1 MSLASCSSTPGDR
14 RSRKR
19 LRPCDCVASLRRL
32 FPPCISFTTLAILNA
47 CAESNLQRTYLSY
60 LAYATYQSPNH
71 RACDL
76 LVNINRDHR
85 PAVLRQENDSPSRNR
100 TWSVPREESS
110 LKHRPE
116 LPPQALEAG
125 HERHESAVR
134 IHVALS
140 MNACQPP

>member
-1 MSLASCSSTPGDR
+1 MSLASCSSKLSDR

-32 FPPCISFTTLAILNA
+32 FLPCISFTTLAILNA
-47 CAESNLQRTYLSY
+47 CADSNLQRTYLSY
-60 LAYATYQSPNH
+60 LAYPNFQGQNH
-71 RACDL
+71 QACAL
-76 LVNINRDHR
+76 LVNINGEHC
-85 PAVLRQENDSPSRNR
+85 PAVLRQEKDCPSRNR
-100 TWSVPREESS
+100 IWSAPREESS

-116 LPPQALEAG
+116 LTPQALKAG
-125 HERHESAVR
+125 HARHESAER